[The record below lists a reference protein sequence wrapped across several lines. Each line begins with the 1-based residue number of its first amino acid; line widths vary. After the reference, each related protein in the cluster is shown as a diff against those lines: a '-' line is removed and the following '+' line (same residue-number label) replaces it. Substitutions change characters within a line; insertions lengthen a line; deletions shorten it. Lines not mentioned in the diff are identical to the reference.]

1 MIRQPASIFNDVIGP
16 IMRGPSSSHVA
27 AANRIGNLARQ
38 MVKGKPK
45 DIIVEFDR
53 KGSLATTYHG
63 HGSDMGLVGGLLG
76 LDPTDDRLP
85 KSLELAVQQGINVSF
100 KVVDYPANH
109 PNTYRMTLTSDEEEV
124 IHLTAIS
131 IGGGMIEIQE
141 IEGFKVSI
149 AGDFY
154 ETLVFVDDVDE
165 TELKQKKEMIV
176 SLVKDF
182 DFCDYSVNNRRGLI
196 DIKTSY
202 KLPIEVVYQIENVR
216 QVKNV
221 IQLAPVLPIMS
232 RKNCVVPF
240 RSAEEMLQVASS
252 KNLQLWELAVMYESA
267 RGGISQQE
275 VFDKMKNIVVLMKSS
290 IEAGLR
296 GTSYEDR
303 ILGPQAYLIEKNK
316 SKLIPGDVVN
326 KVISYIT
333 SMMEV
338 KSSMGVIVAA
348 PTAGAAGCLPG
359 TIIGAATVMGFSIND
374 MTKAMLAAG
383 IIGVFIAEKSGF
395 AAEVGGCQLECGAGG
410 GMAAA
415 GLVQLVGGSA
425 VQGVDAA
432 SIALQ
437 NILGLV
443 CDPVGDR
450 VEWPCLGRNIMAGV
464 NAIASANMVLAGYD
478 KVVPLDETL
487 TAMDEVGRMLPYELR
502 CTGLGGLSVTPTSK
516 KIYEELKMR
525 TQKVKESGL
534 ST

>member
-1 MIRQPASIFNDVIGP
+1 MIKQPASIFNDVIGP

-27 AANRIGNLARQ
+27 ATNRIGNLVRQ
-38 MVKGKPK
+38 MVKGKLK
-45 DIIVEFDR
+45 DVIVEFDP

-85 KSLELAVQQGINVSF
+85 KSLELAVQQGLNVSF
-100 KVVDYPANH
+100 KVVDYPAKH
-109 PNTYRMTLTSDEEEV
+109 PNTYRMTLISDEEEI

-131 IGGGMIEIQE
+131 VGGGMIEIQE
-141 IEGFKVSI
+141 IEGFEVSI

-165 TELKQKKEMIV
+165 AELKQKKETIIT
-176 SLVKDF
+176 LIRDF
-182 DFCDYSVNNRRGLI
+182 DLCDYSVNNRHGLI
-196 DIKTSY
+196 DVKTGY
-202 KLPIEVVYQIENVR
+202 KLPVEVVNQIENIG

-221 IQLAPVLPIMS
+221 VQIAPVLPIMS
-232 RKNCVVPF
+232 RKDCVVPF

-252 KNLQLWELAVMYESA
+252 EKNLQLWELAAMYESV
-267 RGGISQQE
+267 RGNISQQE
-275 VFDKMKNIVVLMKSS
+275 VFDKMRDIVVLIKSS
-290 IEAGLR
+290 IEAGLK

-326 KVISYIT
+326 KAISYIT

-348 PTAGAAGCLPG
+348 PTAGAAGGLPG
-359 TIIGAATVMGFSIND
+359 TIIGAATVMGFNIDD

-425 VQGVDAA
+425 EQGVDAA

-464 NAIASANMVLAGYD
+464 NAIASANMALAGYD

-487 TAMDEVGRMLPYELR
+487 TAMDEVGKMLPSELR

-516 KIYEELKMR
+516 KIYNELKLR
-525 TQKVKESGL
+525 AKKS
-534 ST
+534 